1 MQTGSLIGDLLLNIL
16 LAIVIV
22 LVGRLVVRWLIKMAR
37 KLMVRGNMDPILINF
52 ISTIANI
59 VLLIFV
65 IIAALDQLGVNTTS
79 MIAVLGAAGLAVGLA
94 LKDSL
99 QNFAAGVMLII
110 NRPFKLGD
118 FVDVAGVMGI
128 VEKITIFSTIM
139 RTTDNRE
146 VTVPNGQIYAD
157 TITNYSARDTRRVD
171 MVFGISYDSDL
182 LKAKHILTDIVTNHP
197 MVLSDPAPIVRV
209 SELADNSVNF
219 LVWPWVNSAD
229 FGVAKAELLEQV
241 KLAFDAN
248 DIIIP
253 FPQMEL
259 HLNQQLGQNPADT

>member
-1 MQTGSLIGDLLLNIL
+1 MQSGSLIGDLLLNIL
-16 LAIVIV
+16 LAITIV
-22 LVGRLVVRWLIKMAR
+22 LIGRVVVRWLMKMAR
-37 KLMVRGNMDPILINF
+37 KLMVRSNIDPILINF
-52 ISTIANI
+52 ISTIANV

-110 NRPFKLGD
+110 NRPFRLGD
-118 FVDVAGVMGI
+118 FVEVAGIMGI
-128 VEKITIFSTIM
+128 VEKISIFSTIM
-139 RTTDNRE
+139 HTTDNRE
-146 VTVPNGQIYAD
+146 VIVPNGQIYAD

-171 MVFGISYDSDL
+171 LVFGISYDSDL
-182 LKAKHILTDIVTNHP
+182 LKAKQILTDIVTAHP
-197 MVLSDPAPIVRV
+197 LVMKDPEPIIRV

-219 LVWPWVNSAD
+219 IVWPWVKSVD
-229 FGVAKAELLEQV
+229 FGIAKAELLEQV

-248 DIIIP
+248 EIIIP

-259 HLNQQLGQNPADT
+259 HLSQKLSQNSAST